1 MKLYTIITVVL
12 LLLTSCRGSTF
23 DEKKDQSGAQA
34 VANQTKPSNLAQ
46 DYNKVVV
53 EEVIQV
59 KGYTYL
65 GVREGNE
72 SKWLSVP
79 TMQAE
84 VGEEYYYRGG
94 TPMRNFVS
102 KSLNRTFESILFL
115 EEIKRD
121 PTETSVAKNSQ
132 GVSQSA
138 DLTNIEVPTVKG
150 GITLK
155 ELMTNKEKYAE
166 QEVTISGLVVK
177 YNEAIMRTNWI
188 HIQDGSGEEGEF
200 DLTVTSS
207 ARVSVGETVVVKG
220 IVILNKDFGAGY
232 TYEIIIENAD
242 VSVVKKG

>member
-1 MKLYTIITVVL
+1 
-12 LLLTSCRGSTF
+12 
-23 DEKKDQSGAQA
+23 
-34 VANQTKPSNLAQ
+34 
-46 DYNKVVV
+46 
-53 EEVIQV
+53 
-59 KGYTYL
+59 
-65 GVREGNE
+65 
-72 SKWLSVP
+72 
-79 TMQAE
+79 MQAE

-207 ARVSVGETVVVKG
+207 TRVSVGETVVVKG
-220 IVILNKDFGAGY
+220 IVTLNKDFGAGY
-232 TYEIIIENAD
+232 TYKIIIENAD